1 MSQAFKI
8 HKQEAAYFL
17 TMQIVYWIDL
27 FSRRR
32 YRDILTDSLNF
43 SIKQKGMNVFSYVVM
58 SNHIHL
64 LVNTEQQ
71 NLSKVLGEMKTHTS
85 KKIIESIF
93 SEPESRREWMLK
105 LFSYAASRHKRNEN
119 FQVWTHE
126 NHAEE
131 CFSPSFTFQ
140 RIKYI
145 HENPVRA
152 GIVAREEDYLYSSAM
167 DYAGLKSPVNVT
179 VLNLHSLMS

>member
-1 MSQAFKI
+1 MSQAFII

-32 YRDILTDSLNF
+32 YRDILADSLNF
-43 SIKQKGMNVFSYVVM
+43 CIEQKGLNVFSYVIM
-58 SNHIHL
+58 SNHVHVI
-64 LVNTEQQ
+64 VNAGQQ
-71 NLSKVLGEMKTHTS
+71 NLSKILGEMKTHTS
-85 KKIIESIF
+85 KKIIESIYCG
-93 SEPESRREWMLK
+93 PESRREWMLK
-105 LFSYAASRHKRNEN
+105 LFSHAASKHKRNEN

-131 CFSPSFTFQ
+131 CFSPAFTFQ
-140 RIKYI
+140 RVKYI

-152 GIVAREEDYLYSSAM
+152 GIVEREEDYLYSSAR
-167 DYAGLKSPVNVT
+167 DYAGLKSPVKVDL
-179 VLNLHSLMS
+179 LNLHSLMS